1 MKKLSE
7 IISEVPKTLTGKK
20 EVIIV
25 GEEHPNLE
33 HKYREMEILER
44 YKPAYLLWEGYKEGK
59 IDEKGMLL
67 YNKARENGTEIINHD
82 IDFKGRLPFTKELN
96 ELDRNHY
103 TDFKKEEER
112 IEKSKYYL
120 EKYDSWI
127 DAINP
132 KREQYMFDNIKKY
145 VEKNNYNEKP
155 IVVVTGRNH
164 LKGISEKLDNE
175 GISYKKIDL
184 SPYKKRY

>member
-7 IISEVPKTLTGKK
+7 IISKVPKTLTGKK

-82 IDFKGRLPFTKELN
+82 IDFKGRLPFTRELN

-184 SPYKKRY
+184 SSYKKRY